1 MLLGRAV
8 KAAWL
13 GIEKCT
19 ACTIAQGN
27 KLLKS
32 SADIFYPPHA
42 PKCEGRLWANE
53 EKMLCSALRGIA
65 TIKRWTWGFR
75 PLSHSQ
81 DPNRRMVTSHQN
93 QQNHQNQGGTT
104 TPIAK
109 DSPRPPNW
117 TNFRRNPSTLFRD
130 NMLHIFPELYDQRLP
145 LFDKKICIGFLDWN
159 WVPHHLW
166 VSPKIHP
173 YCLLTGTGF

>member
-19 ACTIAQGN
+19 ACTIAHGN
-27 KLLKS
+27 KLTFLTTHM
-32 SADIFYPPHA
+32 PPNVR
-42 PKCEGRLWANE
+42 GGYGQM
-53 EKMLCSALRGIA
+53 KMLCSALRGIA

-93 QQNHQNQGGTT
+93 HQNQGGTT
-104 TPIAK
+104 ILITK
-109 DSPRPPNW
+109 GSLCPPNW

-130 NMLHIFPELYDQRLP
+130 NRLHILPEIYDQRLP
-145 LFDKKICIGFLDWN
+145 LFDKKICIEFLDWN
-159 WVPHHLW
+159 
-166 VSPKIHP
+166 
-173 YCLLTGTGF
+173 